1 MGQAKARGTF
11 EQRLAESLE
20 RQRIDDERQAQID
33 LEYRRRMAEAR
44 RLRDAQRE
52 AENVEDVVIKES
64 SARPSM
70 RTGGR
75 IGHSGMGLS
84 AATMLSLAAAGML
97 ASATPSRPKPQKDLR
112 KMTLEDFDN
121 L

>member
-20 RQRIDDERQAQID
+20 RQRIADEKQAELD
-33 LEYRRRMAEAR
+33 LAYRNRMAEAR
-44 RLRDAQRE
+44 RLRDEQIK
-52 AENVEDVVIKES
+52 AENVEDVEPKEPR
-64 SARPSM
+64 ARPSM
-70 RTGGR
+70 RTGG
-75 IGHSGMGLS
+75 SLGMGLS
-84 AATMLSLAAAGML
+84 AATMVSLAAVGMM